1 MGAVL
6 PWIGIG
12 NMLASKME
20 KSNLLL
26 GIITML
32 LGLANSEQTDDN
44 SQRNSKVLPIFQV
57 VRFPN
62 DICVISGGTK
72 KGTCYTAEECSNK
85 GGTNGGSCASGF
97 GVCCVFSAGC
107 GSVSSE
113 NCTYFE
119 VNGANSGDCNARI
132 CKCSSDI
139 CQMRLDFTNFVI
151 SGPSTISTSIGKIVG
166 GSVGATGKE
175 VSQKTTCAT
184 DSFSISN
191 APSVPTIC
199 GTLTGDHVYFDTTND
214 CHDLSFNFGQSAI
227 GTTIPTR
234 AFTIKVSQISCFDSV
249 NRAPPGCT
257 QWYRGNSGTGQLKT
271 FNFDQGIH
279 LANQNQIMCVRR
291 ESGNCRICWYTA
303 ADTDVQLS
311 GKNTKTAKGVT
322 KPSSCCGYGADGM
335 QTAGVY
341 DCLII
346 PGALKA
352 ADNAEA
358 PSKNCGG
365 GKGLVTVT
373 NEASK
378 TICSKATPFRL
389 EFISDAYELAIA
401 NTEGTTAYTTDGA
414 KVQFFQTAC

>member
-32 LGLANSEQTDDN
+32 LGLANSEQTEEN
-44 SQRNSKVLPIFQV
+44 SARNSKVLPIFQV

-72 KGTCYTAEECSNK
+72 NGTCYTAEECSNK

-113 NCTYFE
+113 NCTYF
-119 VNGANSGDCNARI
+119 
-132 CKCSSDI
+132 
-139 CQMRLDFTNFVI
+139 
-151 SGPSTISTSIGKIVG
+151 
-166 GSVGATGKE
+166 GATGKE

-257 QWYRGNSGTGQLKT
+257 QWYRGNSGTGQIKT

>member
-6 PWIGIG
+6 PWDWIG
-12 NMLASKME
+12 NMLKIDME

-26 GIITML
+26 GIIAIL
-32 LGLANSEQTDDN
+32 IGLGNSEQTEEN
-44 SQRNSKVLPIFQV
+44 SARNSKVLPIFQV

-72 KGTCYTAEECSNK
+72 NGTCYTAEECSNK

-151 SGPSTISTSIGKIVG
+151 SGPSTISNSIGKLVG
-166 GSVGATGKE
+166 GSVGATGKK
-175 VSQKTTCAT
+175 VSQKTTCST
-184 DSFSISN
+184 DTFSISN
-191 APSVPTIC
+191 APNVPTVC
-199 GTLTGDHVYFDTTND
+199 GTLTGDHVYFDASNE

-234 AFTIKVSQISCFDSV
+234 SFTIKVSQISCFDTV

-257 QWYRGNSGTGQLKT
+257 QWFRGNSGSGQLKT

-291 ESGNCRICWYTA
+291 EMGNCRICYYA
-303 ADTDVQLS
+303 AAATDVQLG
-311 GKNTKTAKGVT
+311 GKNTKGVI
-322 KPSSCCGYGADGM
+322 KPSSCCAYGADGM
-335 QTAGVY
+335 KSTGVY

-352 ADNAEA
+352 ASPGTAA
-358 PSKNCGG
+358 SPAKMCGG
-365 GKGLVTVT
+365 VKGIVSATNGPTTTV
-373 NEASK
+373 
-378 TICSKATPFRL
+378 CSKAVPFRL
-389 EFISDAYELAIA
+389 EFMSDPYELVEDD
-401 NTEGTTAYTTDGA
+401 TEGTTALTTDGA

>member
-6 PWIGIG
+6 PWDWIG
-12 NMLASKME
+12 NMLKIDME

-26 GIITML
+26 GIIAIL
-32 LGLANSEQTDDN
+32 IGLGNSEQTEEN
-44 SQRNSKVLPIFQV
+44 SARNSKVLPIFQV

-72 KGTCYTAEECSNK
+72 NGTCYTAEECSNK

-199 GTLTGDHVYFDTTND
+199 GLLQETMFIL
-214 CHDLSFNFGQSAI
+214 I
-227 GTTIPTR
+227 
-234 AFTIKVSQISCFDSV
+234 
-249 NRAPPGCT
+249 
-257 QWYRGNSGTGQLKT
+257 QLMIAMI
-271 FNFDQGIH
+271 FH
-279 LANQNQIMCVRR
+279 LILDKA
-291 ESGNCRICWYTA
+291 
-303 ADTDVQLS
+303 QLEL
-311 GKNTKTAKGVT
+311 
-322 KPSSCCGYGADGM
+322 PY
-335 QTAGVY
+335 Q
-341 DCLII
+341 
-346 PGALKA
+346 
-352 ADNAEA
+352 
-358 PSKNCGG
+358 
-365 GKGLVTVT
+365 
-373 NEASK
+373 
-378 TICSKATPFRL
+378 L
-389 EFISDAYELAIA
+389 EL
-401 NTEGTTAYTTDGA
+401 
-414 KVQFFQTAC
+414 